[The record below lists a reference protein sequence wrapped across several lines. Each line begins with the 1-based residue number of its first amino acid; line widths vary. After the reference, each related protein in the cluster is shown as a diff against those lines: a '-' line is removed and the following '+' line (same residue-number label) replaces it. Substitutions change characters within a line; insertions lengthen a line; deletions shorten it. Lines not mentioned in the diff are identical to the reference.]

1 LPNTSACNAGDSD
14 IRVCVA
20 TALCVAATACRKLRG
35 AALTPSEA
43 RLKVSGRAVMV
54 APVNSPSSHTDQRTP
69 LYDQHRAL
77 SARIVPFAGWEM
89 PIQYAGIVEEHRAVR
104 ERAGLFDVSHM
115 GELRLRGPHAEQ
127 LVDSLVT
134 NDVGKLAVGKALYTC
149 CCNEA
154 GTILDDLIIYR
165 IAEGDVLVVCNASNL
180 GKISPHFEAAAKLA
194 GCPFE
199 DQSAGTSLLALQGP
213 RALEVLRA
221 AKASA
226 ELLALPR
233 FGVVTGSV
241 SGLPVLAART
251 GYTGE
256 DGVELFVGNGDA
268 ARLWT
273 TLLAAGQ
280 SFGIQPI
287 GLGARDTLR
296 LEAALRLYGNDIDET
311 TDPWEA
317 GLGWVVKLDGREF
330 VGRAALVERKQRGIS
345 RKLVGLEVI
354 GRGIAR
360 HGYDVVAQAA
370 SGDPIGQV
378 TSGSPSPT
386 LGKNIALAYVPVALS
401 TVHSTLFVRIRDKPV
416 EARVVALPF
425 YRRPG

>member
-1 LPNTSACNAGDSD
+1 MVARVNTSPES
-14 IRVCVA
+14 
-20 TALCVAATACRKLRG
+20 L
-35 AALTPSEA
+35 P
-43 RLKVSGRAVMV
+43 
-54 APVNSPSSHTDQRTP
+54 DQRTP
-69 LYDQHRAL
+69 LFDQHRAL

-115 GELRLRGPHAEQ
+115 GELRLTGPNAEE

-134 NDVGKLAVGKALYTC
+134 NDVGALPVGKALYTC

-165 IAEGDVLVVCNASNL
+165 VAEGDVLVVCNASNL
-180 GKISPHFEAAAKLA
+180 AKMSPHFAAAARAA
-194 GCPFE
+194 GVAFE
-199 DQSAGTSLLALQGP
+199 DQSAATSLLALQGP
-213 RALEVLRA
+213 RAFAVLRECS
-221 AKASA
+221 ASA

-233 FGVVTGSV
+233 FGVARGTVCGV
-241 SGLPVLAART
+241 AVLAART

-256 DGVELFVGNGDA
+256 DGVELFVANADA
-268 ARLWT
+268 PHVWT
-273 TLLAAGQ
+273 ELLARGAAH
-280 SFGIQPI
+280 GILPI

-296 LEAALRLYGNDIDET
+296 LEAALRLYGNDMDET

-317 GLGWVVKLDGREF
+317 GLGWVVKLDGRDF
-330 VGRAALVERKQRGIS
+330 VGRAALIERKQRGQN
-345 RKLVGLEVI
+345 RKLVGLEMV

-360 HGYDVVAQAA
+360 HGYDVVADAA

-386 LGKNIALAYVPVALS
+386 LGKNIALAYVPPARAQVGS
-401 TVHSTLFVRIRDKPV
+401 SVFVSVRGKPV

-425 YRRPG
+425 YRRAP